1 LDCLGIYNCY
11 TAHKMGKL
19 NSKSILVFYCSS
31 IIVVTIRVLLFSDV
45 FIRWSPNLY
54 VIGLVTLP
62 TFLYAIVG
70 LSLVMCNVELVIK
83 FRIIELGQ

>member
-1 LDCLGIYNCY
+1 MDCLGIYNCY

-45 FIRWSPNLY
+45 FIHWFKYFY

-83 FRIIELGQ
+83 FRIIELK